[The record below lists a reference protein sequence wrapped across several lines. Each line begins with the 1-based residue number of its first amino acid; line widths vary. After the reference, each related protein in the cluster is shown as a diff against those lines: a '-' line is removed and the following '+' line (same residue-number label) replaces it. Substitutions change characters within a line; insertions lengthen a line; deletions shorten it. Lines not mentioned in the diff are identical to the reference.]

1 MSWIDWAVLVGT
13 LAGITIY
20 GLYKSRGEEDTEH
33 FLTGG
38 HTLRWWTI
46 GLSIMAT
53 QASAVTFLSTPGQ
66 AYTDGLRFVQFYF
79 GMPIA
84 MVLIAVFVLPIYY
97 KLKVFT
103 AYEYLENRFD
113 LRMRT
118 LTASLFLVQRGI
130 AAAISIYA
138 PSLILSAMLGWPLGL
153 TNCFMAIFVIA
164 YTMLGGSN
172 AVSKT
177 QELQMTI
184 MLGGLITAF
193 FVILNQLPPEVSLPD
208 AFHVAGKLGKTNAVN
223 FDFNLTDR
231 YNFWTGILGATFLFL
246 SYFGTD
252 QSQVGRYLSGKT
264 LNESRLG
271 LLFNGLIKVPMQFL
285 VLAVGLMVFVF
296 FQYNKSPLHFHE
308 ANRAKLSGGAETE
321 MRALETSHDSLFL
334 LKKPIL
340 AGLTSATKLGDEAA
354 TEAFQKELQLIENQD
369 VALKNQASELIK
381 KNVPGAPKDTDYI
394 FLNFVMKHLPVGLV
408 GLMLAVIFCAS
419 WSTTASEL
427 SALATTSVVDIYR
440 RSLVTGRDDSHYLL
454 ASKWATFG
462 WGLFILLFATFASL
476 PENLIQQ
483 VNKVGSLFYGTILG
497 IFVTGFF
504 LKKIGGRAVFWAA
517 VVTGAII
524 GWLWIADTVAFL
536 WWNPIGCFSVMF
548 FGFVFEKML
557 PKREA
562 IV

>member
-1 MSWIDWAVLVGT
+1 MSWIDWAVLVTT
-13 LAGITIY
+13 LAAITFY
-20 GLYKSRGEEDTEH
+20 GLYKSRGEENTVN

-38 HTLRWWTI
+38 HQLRWWTI

-53 QASAVTFLSTPGQ
+53 QASAITFLSTPGQ

-103 AYEYLENRFD
+103 AYEFLENRFD

-118 LTASLFLVQRGI
+118 VTASLFLAQRGI
-130 AAAISIYA
+130 AAAITIYA

-153 TNCFMAIFVIA
+153 TNFFMAIFVIV
-164 YTMLGGSN
+164 YTMFGGSA

-184 MLGGLITAF
+184 MLGGLVVAF
-193 FVILNQLPPEVSLPD
+193 FVILNQLPPEISLPD
-208 AFHVAGKLGKTNAVN
+208 AYHVAGKLGKTNAVN
-223 FDFNLTDR
+223 FEFDLKDR
-231 YNFWTGILGATFLFL
+231 YNFWTGILGGTFLFL

-271 LLFNGLIKVPMQFL
+271 LLFNGLVKVPMQFL
-285 VLAVGLMVFVF
+285 VLSVGLMVFVF
-296 FQYNKSPLHFHE
+296 FQFNKSPLHFNE
-308 ANRAKLSGGAETE
+308 SNRAKLSGAADTE
-321 MRALETSHDSLFL
+321 MRALENRHDSLFL
-334 LKKPIL
+334 LKKPMLSGL
-340 AGLTSATKLGDEAA
+340 ASATKSGDEGAV
-354 TEAFQKELQLIENQD
+354 EHWQKEMQLIENQD
-369 VALKNQASELIK
+369 VDLKNEATALIK
-381 KNVPGAPKDTDYI
+381 KNIPGAPGDTDYI
-394 FLNFVMKHLPVGLV
+394 FLNFVMNYLPVGLV

-419 WSTTASEL
+419 WSTTSSEL
-427 SALATTSVVDIYR
+427 NALATTTVSDIYR
-440 RSLVTGRDDSHYLL
+440 RSLAPGRDDQHYLA
-454 ASKWATFG
+454 ASKWAMLG
-462 WGLFILLFATFASL
+462 WGIFIMLFATFATL

-504 LKKIGGRAVFWAA
+504 LKKIGGRAVFYASL
-517 VVTGAII
+517 VTAAII
-524 GWLWIADTVAFL
+524 GSLWFADTVAFL
-536 WWNPIGCFSVMF
+536 WWNPIGCASVMLFSVIF
-548 FGFVFEKML
+548 EAVFEER
-557 PKREA
+557 KR
-562 IV
+562 V